1 MAKARV
7 LITRP
12 AALQADLK
20 QLLENSDYLVQ
31 SLPLLRIEPIDI
43 DSPDQGAVRELFLN
57 LDLYSKIV
65 FVSRH
70 AARIGADIIDHY
82 WPQLPIKVHWFA
94 IGSGTADELK
104 RFNISVQ
111 VNKGIDS
118 ESLLADYALQ
128 HLDDQRIL
136 IIKGIGGR
144 ELLSQ
149 KLAERGAKVDLAE
162 IYQRQLPD
170 YTDSEIAEIINAPV
184 DVVLITSGEA
194 LKNLEQ
200 LFSDQFELKE
210 TPIIVPSLRIAQL
223 AETLG
228 FEQRIVAS
236 GADNH
241 AMLKALQIRFG

>member
-12 AALQADLK
+12 ATLQADLK
-20 QLLENSDYLVQ
+20 RLLENSDYLVQ
-31 SLPLLRIEPIDI
+31 SLPLLSIKPIDI

-65 FVSRH
+65 FISRH

-82 WPQLPIKVHWFA
+82 WPQLPMNVHWFA

-118 ESLLADYALQ
+118 ESLLSNHALQ

-162 IYQRQLPD
+162 VYQRQLPD
-170 YTDSEIAEIINAPV
+170 YTDREIAERISAPV

-194 LKNLEQ
+194 LKNLKR
-200 LFSDQFELKE
+200 LLSNQFELKE

-223 AETLG
+223 AKTLG
-228 FEQRIVAS
+228 FEQRIVAE